1 MHCATVEAA
10 TRFAGWVMHWV
21 SQYPDSVSALMAAA
35 IQTCYRHPDRRAG
48 VTCQRCDR
56 PICPECMSQASV
68 GFHCPECSKQGKQ
81 KVYTARTIMGGS
93 KPIVT
98 QVLIG
103 INVLVYFASAS
114 DRLFTINYGLL
125 GSGALGFTDGSAK
138 LIGVAHGEWYR
149 LVTGGFL
156 HANILH
162 LGMNMFALWILG
174 SQLESAVGR
183 LRFGVVYGAALL
195 AGSLGVMIQAPHD
208 PTVGASGAI
217 FGLLGLALAAQ
228 RSQGINVW
236 QSGLG
241 NILLINLA
249 ITFAIPG
256 ISIGGHI
263 GGLAGG
269 YVCGVI
275 MYELGP
281 RVRDPR
287 ISIALCSA
295 FGAVCFVAALVVA
308 SASAL
313 A

>member
-1 MHCATVEAA
+1 M
-10 TRFAGWVMHWV
+10 
-21 SQYPDSVSALMAAA
+21 
-35 IQTCYRHPDRRAG
+35 
-48 VTCQRCDR
+48 
-56 PICPECMSQASV
+56 
-68 GFHCPECSKQGKQ
+68 
-81 KVYTARTIMGGS
+81 
-93 KPIVT
+93 
-98 QVLIG
+98 
-103 INVLVYFASAS
+103 
-114 DRLFTINYGLL
+114 
-125 GSGALGFTDGSAK
+125 
-138 LIGVAHGEWYR
+138 
-149 LVTGGFL
+149 
-156 HANILH
+156 
-162 LGMNMFALWILG
+162 
-174 SQLESAVGR
+174 
-183 LRFGVVYGAALL
+183 
-195 AGSLGVMIQAPHD
+195 
-208 PTVGASGAI
+208 
-217 FGLLGLALAAQ
+217 
-228 RSQGINVW
+228 W